1 MPSKP
6 TIKGIKNEQAH
17 MRMVAL
23 GSMLVDGLDGIKA
36 LEDYIIKQD
45 ADNWS
50 LLKRTAIG
58 QNKDDNNV
66 WFNIGRSYAL
76 TEDLTGFMKKCVD
89 KYKNEN
95 K

>member
-1 MPSKP
+1 
-6 TIKGIKNEQAH
+6 

-58 QNKDDNNV
+58 QNKEDNKV
-66 WFNIGRSYAL
+66 WFELGRSYAL
-76 TEDLTGFMKKCVD
+76 TEDLATFLKQCVD